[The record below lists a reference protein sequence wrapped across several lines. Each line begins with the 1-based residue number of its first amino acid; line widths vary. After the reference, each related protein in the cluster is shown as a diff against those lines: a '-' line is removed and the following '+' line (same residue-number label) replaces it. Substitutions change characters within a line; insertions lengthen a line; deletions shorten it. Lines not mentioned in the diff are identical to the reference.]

1 MRPTPLPLTP
11 AMRLRPR
18 HVPSET
24 ARQIE
29 AVLPD
34 MRRTARQLCETWSKA
49 DDLVQD
55 VLMTLWAQ
63 ADALDARPE
72 VLRRQ
77 VFDTLRARAAALPGT
92 DASHVA

>member
-11 AMRLRPR
+11 AMRLAPR
-18 HVPSET
+18 QLPTEM

-29 AVLPD
+29 AWLPD
-34 MRRTARQLCETWSKA
+34 LRRRARQLSDSWSKA

-55 VLMTLWAQ
+55 VLMTLWTQ
-63 ADALDARPE
+63 AEMLDSRPE

-77 VFDTLRARAAALPGT
+77 VFDTLQARAAVLRRQE
-92 DASHVA
+92 VA